1 MANKSKDQEIVVL
14 IVGGVRYQTFRST
27 LTTYPDTLLGTMFQ
41 ERNKDLL
48 HPANNNEYFFDRNEL
63 ELELDYFQIPV
74 ENVKIDWL
82 IQNASNN
89 VDKFVEIFEK
99 LIEEHYGLFIDR
111 IILRFYETG
120 YILYENIVY
129 KHQIHTFKHL
139 AEMKI
144 NYFNL
149 LNIMGKQLACY
160 FQSKYSEIKLNW
172 RCYRAIDFNRNS
184 TQLYKNIYMKL
195 QINFTINSSKIKD
208 NSCIR

>member
-1 MANKSKDQEIVVL
+1 MTSKSKDQEIIVL
-14 IVGGVRYQTFRST
+14 VVGGVRHQMFHST
-27 LTTYPDTLLGTMFQ
+27 LTAYPDTLLGTI
-41 ERNKDLL
+41 K
-48 HPANNNEYFFDRNEL
+48 EL

-74 ENVKIDWL
+74 EDVRIDL
-82 IQNASNN
+82 LVQNASNN
-89 VDKFVEIFEK
+89 VDKFVEIFEE

-120 YILYENIVY
+120 YTLCENTVY

-172 RCYRAIDFNRNS
+172 HCYRTIDFNRNS
-184 TQLYKNIYMKL
+184 TQLHKNIYMKL